1 MRQRNLTVARR
12 QLYSANIHESAGLF
26 NLAVSLYQM
35 AKNRLKMAGGE
46 QGRISDI
53 DGKIS
58 HCQSMAIDDEDDN

>member
-1 MRQRNLTVARR
+1 MKQRNLSVANR
-12 QLYSANIHESAGLF
+12 QLDSASIHESAGLF

-35 AKNRLKMAGGE
+35 ARNRLKMAGGE
-46 QGRISDI
+46 QDRISDI